1 MAGELAIERNWE
13 LITPLP
19 FGRLLN
25 TIIAA
30 QPPTAEQAKA
40 LLAGNTAVLPET
52 GANAVSESLVENA
65 RLFELADQDEYI
77 TDLYLKMLDTPGD
90 LARAN
95 KFYLESGLRFA
106 LAGRVVIEQSDL
118 LVAVWDGLS
127 TANVGGSGHTIVAA
141 LDKGVPVLW
150 IDPARPDAM
159 QMLHSNED
167 LARFAEPSMP
177 EQLRQE
183 LRETVRYAIQ
193 GSDTSGSEGVGEEQW
208 HASSKLRDHA
218 YRRVEALFG
227 NASWAKKFAS
237 VRQRY
242 EAPDEIAA
250 GSGAPLLDTVAA
262 LPRLSPEMPA
272 MLSKQILRRFAWYD
286 GIATF
291 LSDRYRSGMTI
302 NFLLGSIA
310 IVAGILYLPL
320 GGPERKWAF
329 ASFELGTLLLIVL
342 TTIRG
347 QRAKLHSRWFETRRI
362 AEYLRHSPLMLAA
375 GVSRPSGRW
384 PADSKGGW
392 PELYARHALREVGLP
407 AARVDTAYL
416 RDLLVMLEK
425 YHVLP
430 QRDYHRSKAKRL
442 AKVHHTMDRA
452 SERLFVAAVAT
463 VSCYLVLAALDHFGI
478 GLTHFLASASKWFTV
493 LGVALPTLGGALA
506 GIRYFGDFERFAAI
520 SEATAQRLGIIAER
534 ISILSQAPDK
544 RLDYS
549 HVAELF
555 RATDETVFDEIQSWQ
570 AVFSGKRIMIPV

>member
-1 MAGELAIERNWE
+1 MAGVLAVERDWE

-25 TIIAA
+25 SAISA
-30 QPPTAEQAKA
+30 QLPTAEEARA
-40 LLAGNTAVLPET
+40 MMAGNAAGSAKS
-52 GANAVSESLVENA
+52 GADALSESLAKKA
-65 RLFELADQDEYI
+65 RLFELADQDEYL
-77 TDLYLKMLDTPGD
+77 TGLYLEMLDAPD
-90 LARAN
+90 DFACAN
-95 KFYLESGLRFA
+95 RFYLESGLRFA

-127 TANVGGSGHTIVAA
+127 VANVGGSGHTVVAA

-150 IDPARPDAM
+150 IDPAHPEAM
-159 QMLHSNED
+159 QMLHSSED

-177 EQLRQE
+177 GQVQQE
-183 LRETVRYAIQ
+183 LCETVRYAVQ
-193 GSDTSGSEGVGEEQW
+193 GSEADAATVVGEEQW
-208 HASSKLRDHA
+208 HASSKFRDHA

-227 NASWAKKFAS
+227 NESWSKKFAS

-242 EAPDEIAA
+242 ETPDEIVA
-250 GSGAPLLDTVAA
+250 GSGASLLDAA
-262 LPRLSPEMPA
+262 AELPGLSPEMPA
-272 MLSKQILRRFAWYD
+272 MLGNQILRRFAWYD

-347 QRAKLHSRWFETRRI
+347 QKAKLHSRWFETRRT

-375 GVSRPSGRW
+375 GVSRPSGHW
-384 PADSKGGW
+384 PSNSKGGW
-392 PELYARHALREVGLP
+392 PELYARHAQREVGLP
-407 AARVDTAYL
+407 AARIDTAYL
-416 RDLLVMLEK
+416 RDLLVMLERH
-425 YHVLP
+425 HVLP

-442 AKVHHTMDRA
+442 ARVHHGIDRA

-463 VSCYLVLAALDHFGI
+463 VSCYLMLAALDHFGL

-520 SEATAQRLGIIAER
+520 SEATAERLGIIAER
-534 ISILSQAPDK
+534 ISILSQAPDNK
-544 RLDYS
+544 LDYS
-549 HVAELF
+549 HVADLF

-570 AVFSGKRIMIPV
+570 AVFSGKRISIPV